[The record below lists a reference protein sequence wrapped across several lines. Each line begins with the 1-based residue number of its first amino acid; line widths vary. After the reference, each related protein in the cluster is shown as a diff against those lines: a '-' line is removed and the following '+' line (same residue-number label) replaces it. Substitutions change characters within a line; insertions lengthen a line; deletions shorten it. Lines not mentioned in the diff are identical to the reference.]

1 MKRARERKTSAVIL
15 HFTKVVRASMK
26 DGKASREKVS
36 ALRASKNRFTIP
48 TSN

>member
-1 MKRARERKTSAVIL
+1 MKRARERKTSVVIL

-26 DGKASREKVS
+26 HGKTSKENVS

-48 TSN
+48 IDG